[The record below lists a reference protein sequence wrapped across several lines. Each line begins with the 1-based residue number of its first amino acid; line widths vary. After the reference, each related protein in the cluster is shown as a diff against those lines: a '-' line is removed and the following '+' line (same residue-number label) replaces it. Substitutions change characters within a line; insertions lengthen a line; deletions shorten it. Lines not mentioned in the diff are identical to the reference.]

1 MHDHKPH
8 QPGEGDGVGVAVDL
22 VEELQ
27 GRQGPHVVAPS
38 IHGVNRVRDQTAV
51 NRVVMHP
58 QDLPVGKREPRC
70 KLLRTILDDVEV
82 YAKPVSRTKKVPHYA
97 VEFMADEENITVYES
112 L

>member
-1 MHDHKPH
+1 MITQCYRMHDHKPH
-8 QPGEGDGVGVAVDL
+8 QPGESDSVGVAVDL

-58 QDLPVGKREPRC
+58 QDLPIRKTAQY
-70 KLLRTILDDVEV
+70 KLLRTILNNVEV
-82 YAKPVSRTKKVPHYA
+82 Y
-97 VEFMADEENITVYES
+97 EEQRKCLTV
-112 L
+112 